1 MPREVFLKY
10 RNENMKNNYLEE
22 IAKVD
27 ANAAAMLQNATFQQ
41 IQQFVKQY
49 NDSISGVNPG
59 NPTAPPAM
67 GSQTNQPVY

>member
-27 ANAAAMLQNATFQQ
+27 ANAAAMLQNATF
-41 IQQFVKQY
+41 
-49 NDSISGVNPG
+49 
-59 NPTAPPAM
+59 
-67 GSQTNQPVY
+67 

>member
-27 ANAAAMLQNATFQQ
+27 PNATS
-41 IQQFVKQY
+41 VL
-49 NDSISGVNPG
+49 
-59 NPTAPPAM
+59 
-67 GSQTNQPVY
+67 